1 LSTADVYRGVTIPE
15 RPESGEEI
23 RQAAADGNIEE
34 IGRRLHN
41 RLQPAAERL
50 CPPIAALHRRL
61 AQLGAAGQLMSGSG
75 TSQFTLCRDH
85 AEALRVARE
94 LRAGS
99 EEAPTGPETGGARV
113 FVVQS
118 CF

>member
-1 LSTADVYRGVTIPE
+1 MTIPD
-15 RPESGEEI
+15 RPETGEEI

-41 RLQPAAERL
+41 RLQSVAERL
-50 CPPIAALHRRL
+50 CPPVAVLRRRL
-61 AQLGAAGQLMSGSG
+61 AQLGMAGCLMSGSG
-75 TSQFTLCRDH
+75 ASVFALCRDH

-94 LRAGS
+94 LRAGN
-99 EEAPTGPETGGARV
+99 EEANAGVETGGSRL